1 MAELPQ
7 RATDVSWDDPLNAAQ
22 QLAAM
27 RKAREV
33 TCSVCE
39 SKFQAVDGK
48 AKYCSNKCKQAAKYA
63 RKPKQAVEISCRRC
77 GAAVVTD
84 DRRVRYCSNECKSMH
99 KLFN

>member
-1 MAELPQ
+1 MAALSKG
-7 RATDVSWDDPLNAAQ
+7 ADDVSWHRPLNPAQ

-27 RKAREV
+27 RKVREV

-48 AKYCSNKCKQAAKYA
+48 AKYCSNKCRQAAKYA
-63 RKPKQAVEISCRRC
+63 RKPKQVIEVSCRRC

-84 DRRVRYCSNECKSMH
+84 DRRVKYCSNECKSMH
-99 KLFN
+99 KLFH